1 MTGGRRLAFTLP
13 APRLAFALGTLFEFK
28 LLCTGVPAGF
38 AFTFPFPLVTRLAL
52 ALLLRFR
59 LAGRFVFAFKL
70 SLPFLLTGFFFCLL
84 SFELVLELVVLLFSG
99 FFSVLDFSLEFVE
112 VGVSPSLD
120 ERLMS
125 TATVCPTLTIS
136 PA

>member
-1 MTGGRRLAFTLP
+1 MTGGRRLAFP
-13 APRLAFALGTLFEFK
+13 LGTLFEFK
-28 LLCTGVPAGF
+28 LLCTGVPVGL
-38 AFTFPFPLVTRLAL
+38 AFTFPFVARLA
-52 ALLLRFR
+52 AR
-59 LAGRFVFAFKL
+59 LAFDFKL
-70 SLPFLLTGFFFCLL
+70 SLAFWLAGFFFGLL
-84 SFELVLELVVLLFSG
+84 SFEFVLEFVVLLFSG
-99 FFSVLDFSLEFVE
+99 FFSVLEFSLEFVE